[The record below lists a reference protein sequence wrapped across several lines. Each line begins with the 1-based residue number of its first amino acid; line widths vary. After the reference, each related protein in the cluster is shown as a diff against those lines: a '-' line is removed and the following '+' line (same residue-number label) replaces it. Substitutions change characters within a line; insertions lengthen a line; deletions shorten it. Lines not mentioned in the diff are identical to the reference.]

1 MRCAKKF
8 TERTVTDSPEG
19 HPKRR
24 PDPGKKAGSPA
35 RDATD
40 FSGRK
45 LSGLDPSD
53 LEVDGLE
60 FSTPKVSGLEL
71 SGLEFRD
78 SI

>member
-1 MRCAKKF
+1 MIKY
-8 TERTVTDSPEG
+8 PEG

-45 LSGLDPSD
+45 LSGLDPSG
-53 LEVDGLE
+53 LQVDGLVDTRFLRKLALPPVVQGSAAT
-60 FSTPKVSGLEL
+60 FSAA
-71 SGLEFRD
+71 
-78 SI
+78 I